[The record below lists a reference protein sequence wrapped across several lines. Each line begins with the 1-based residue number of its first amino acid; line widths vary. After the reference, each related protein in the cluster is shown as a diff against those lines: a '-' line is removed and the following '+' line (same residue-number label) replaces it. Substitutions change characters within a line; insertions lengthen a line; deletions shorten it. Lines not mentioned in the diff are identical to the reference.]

1 MADRGRRTRKSD
13 RGGRRDAPLPEFGV
27 KSLEELEALQAMA
40 GDDAPPVL
48 PDRGRGRILAFDY
61 GTVRIGLALSDYDR
75 LISSPLEN
83 YTRVGPEADGQHFR
97 ELARREQVVQI
108 VVGLPV
114 HMDLSETRESEAARK
129 MAKWLAELTGLPAVM
144 WDERLSSFAADQL
157 MAGAELTWREQ
168 KGKRD
173 KLAAMLI
180 LQSYLD
186 AGCPADGM

>member
-13 RGGRRDAPLPEFGV
+13 RGARRDAPLPEFGV
-27 KSLEELEALQAMA
+27 KSLAELEALEAEHSA
-40 GDDAPPVL
+40 SPVPRSDL
-48 PDRGRGRILAFDY
+48 PKGRILAFDY

-83 YTRVGPEADGQHFR
+83 YTRVGPEQDGEYFR
-97 ELARREQVVQI
+97 HLAKREEVVQI
-108 VVGLPV
+108 VVGLPI
-114 HMDLSETRESEAARK
+114 HMDKSETRESEAARK
-129 MAKWLAELTGLPAVM
+129 MAKWLAELTGLPTVM

-157 MAGAELTWREQ
+157 MAGADLTWREQ

-186 AGCPADGM
+186 AGCPSGEM

>member
-27 KSLEELEALQAMA
+27 KSLEELDALQAMA
-40 GDDAPPVL
+40 GPDAPSQK
-48 PDRGRGRILAFDY
+48 GRGRLLAFDY

-75 LISSPLEN
+75 LIASPLEN
-83 YTRVGPEADGQHFR
+83 YSRVGPEADGEYFR
-97 ELARREQVVQI
+97 HLAAREQVVQI
-108 VVGLPV
+108 VVGLPI
-114 HMDLSETRESEAARK
+114 HMDKSETRESEAARK
-129 MAKWLAELTGLPAVM
+129 MAKWLAELTGLPTVM

-186 AGCPADGM
+186 AGCPVEGM

>member
-1 MADRGRRTRKSD
+1 MGERGRGSRKSERGRRNQ
-13 RGGRRDAPLPEFGV
+13 PIQEFGV
-27 KSLEELEALQAMA
+27 KSLEELAALQAMA
-40 GDDAPPVL
+40 GDEAPPAT

-83 YTRVGPEADGQHFR
+83 YTRVSPETDGEYFR
-97 ELARREQVVQI
+97 QLAKREEVVQI

-129 MAKWLAELTGLPAVM
+129 MAKWLAELTGLPTVM

-157 MAGAELTWREQ
+157 MAGADLTWREQ

-186 AGCPADGM
+186 AGCPPDGM